1 MARALSSGGGMAQQ
15 AAASVDSLPA
25 PVGGWNARDAL
36 ANMESTDA
44 VVLENWFP
52 TTSSVEL
59 RDGYSNWATGMNGQV
74 ETLMVYAGATTNN
87 LFAVDSIGLNFY
99 DITAGGAVG
108 APVVSG
114 VSNARW
120 EYANIATAGG
130 NFMLCVNGQDSLERF
145 DGTTWLS
152 ITGTGT
158 GAITGVSTSALSN
171 IILFKNRIW
180 FIEKN
185 TLHAWY
191 LPTSSIAGAASEFD
205 LGSVARNGGTLI
217 AMGTWTIDAG
227 YGVDDNLVF
236 ITSMGE
242 VIVYAGTDPAS
253 ASTWAL
259 IGVWQ
264 LGYPVGNRPLLK
276 WAGDILILTYD
287 GLLPL
292 ASALQ
297 SSRLDP
303 RVALSD
309 KIQNAISLA
318 STTYGSTFG
327 WEIFYFPRENA
338 VWVNVPVQ
346 VGSQQQYVMNTIT
359 KSWCNFTGW
368 AANCWALFQNNPYF
382 GSNGV
387 VGQAFNSTYA
397 DNGTNINASALQ
409 AFNYFDARGTEKY
422 FTRARPAIF
431 SNGNPTLG
439 ISINTDFDLTNSTT
453 PVSYTPIP
461 AGLWDVSAWDV
472 GTWGASLT
480 AQQNWQGVGSL
491 GYCGSILMQS
501 ASQGIMFNWAS
512 TDVVYQAG
520 WAGI

>member
-1 MARALSSGGGMAQQ
+1 MAKFRSNQMAQQ
-15 AAASVDSLPA
+15 ARASVDSLPA
-25 PVGGWNARDAL
+25 PVGGWNARDSL
-36 ANMESTDA
+36 ADMAPTDA
-44 VVLENWFP
+44 VILENWFP
-52 TTSSVEL
+52 STSSVDL

-74 ETLMVYAGATTNN
+74 ESLMVYAGAQADS
-87 LFAVDSIGLNFY
+87 LFAVDAVGLNIY

-108 APVVSG
+108 TPVVTG
-114 VSNARW
+114 LSNARW

-130 NFMLCVNGQDSLERF
+130 NFMMCVNGIDSLKRF

-152 ITGTGT
+152 IIGTGT
-158 GAITGVSTSALSN
+158 GAITGVATTSLSN
-171 IILFKNRIW
+171 VILFKNRLW

-205 LGSVARNGGTLI
+205 LGAIARDGGVLV

-236 ITSMGE
+236 ITSKGE

-253 ASTWAL
+253 PSTWAL

-264 LGYPVGNRPLLK
+264 LGYPVGTRCLIK
-276 WAGDILILTYD
+276 WAGDLLVLTYD

-292 ASALQ
+292 AASLQ

-303 RVALSD
+303 RVALSN
-309 KIQNAISLA
+309 KIQNAISVA

-359 KSWCNFTGW
+359 RSWCNFTGW
-368 AANCWALFQNNPYF
+368 AANCWELFKNDPYF
-382 GSNGV
+382 GANGIV
-387 VGQAFNSTYA
+387 AKAFNQTYA
-397 DNGTNINASALQ
+397 DNSANINTSALQ
-409 AFNYFDARGTEKY
+409 AFNYFESRGTEKY
-422 FTRARPAIF
+422 FTRARPSIF
-431 SNGNPTLG
+431 TNGMPA
-439 ISINTDFDLTNSTT
+439 ISIGMNVNFNIVDNLA
-453 PVSYTPIP
+453 PVSFSP
-461 AGLWDVSAWDV
+461 ASSAVWDVSLLDV
-472 GTWGASLT
+472 GTWGQSSAINS
-480 AQQNWQGVGSL
+480 NWQGITGI
-491 GYCGSILMQS
+491 GYCGAVQFKS
-501 ASQGIMFNWAS
+501 ASQGLTIQWAA
-512 TDVVYQAG
+512 TDVVYQQG